1 MKDSEEKEERRE
13 AFKNAVL
20 NNIGIKLVS
29 VLIALV
35 VWMTI
40 INIDDPYKTRTFS
53 VTVQTI
59 NEDALKSVNKVYE
72 VIEGSTANVKVKGKK
87 SVVDK
92 LTVDDI
98 SATADLSDLSS
109 VNAVTIVPALKKHI
123 SSDVILECNQVLKV
137 SLENMASKQVK
148 VTVET
153 IGTPEDG
160 YTIGECIAKPNMI
173 EVTGGKSAIEQID
186 SVKVVLNVNG
196 ISEDFTRKLTPAA
209 YDKNGNEVK
218 SSTISYS
225 YKKVKVVAEVLK
237 DKKIPVK
244 IDVKGNPAPG
254 YEYVGTSCL
263 PEEIEV
269 AGTSKELA
277 KISEVVI
284 PVDITGMTSSSPKLE
299 QNVLVSDYIN
309 DNVTVLED
317 YSIISIKIT
326 IEPHEVKALK
336 LRLSD
341 IHFLLLEDGY
351 KAEIISENSFVDIV
365 VSGNSSSINNFD
377 MKDISASINCSGL
390 KEGVYELPLEVK
402 LGENLKLEKSEKIK
416 VKITKNNGGDMNLP
430 EETKEPVATNS
441 PETTSQ
447 TAETQLPET
456 DDDNDKE
463 DNGQ

>member
-1 MKDSEEKEERRE
+1 MDS
-13 AFKNAVL
+13 
-20 NNIGIKLVS
+20 
-29 VLIALV
+29 
-35 VWMTI
+35 T
-40 INIDDPYKTRTFS
+40 
-53 VTVQTI
+53 
-59 NEDALKSVNKVYE
+59 
-72 VIEGSTANVKVKGKK
+72 
-87 SVVDK
+87 
-92 LTVDDI
+92 
-98 SATADLSDLSS
+98 
-109 VNAVTIVPALKKHI
+109 
-123 SSDVILECNQVLKV
+123 
-137 SLENMASKQVK
+137 
-148 VTVET
+148 
-153 IGTPEDG
+153 
-160 YTIGECIAKPNMI
+160 
-173 EVTGGKSAIEQID
+173 
-186 SVKVVLNVNG
+186 
-196 ISEDFTRKLTPAA
+196 
-209 YDKNGNEVK
+209 
-218 SSTISYS
+218 
-225 YKKVKVVAEVLK
+225 VLK

-244 IDVKGNPAPG
+244 IDVKGRPAPG

-263 PEEIEV
+263 PEKIEV

-277 KISEVVI
+277 EISEVVI

-416 VKITKNNGGDMNLP
+416 VKITKNNNWETNQP
-430 EETKEPVATNS
+430 EDTKAPDATNS
-441 PETTSQ
+441 PNNKPV
-447 TAETQLPET
+447 ETQQPET
-456 DDDNDKE
+456 GKDDEKGNKR
-463 DNGQ
+463 

>member
-1 MKDSEEKEERRE
+1 MKGSEENKERKE

-20 NNIGIKLVS
+20 NNIGIKLIS
-29 VLIALV
+29 VLIALII
-35 VWMTI
+35 WMTI

-72 VIEGSTANVKVKGKK
+72 VIEGRTANVKVKGKK

-92 LTVDDI
+92 LSVDDI
-98 SATADLSDLSS
+98 IATADLSDLSS
-109 VNAVTIVPALKKHI
+109 VNAVVIVPALKKHI

-153 IGTPEDG
+153 MGIPEDG

-218 SSTISYS
+218 SSTLSYS

-244 IDVKGNPAPG
+244 IDVKGRPAPG

-263 PEEIEV
+263 PEEIKV
-269 AGTSKELA
+269 AGTSKALA
-277 KISEVVI
+277 EISEVVI

-299 QNVLVSDYIN
+299 QNVLVSDYIS
-309 DNVTVLED
+309 DNVTVLDD
-317 YSIISIKIT
+317 YSTISIKIT

-402 LGENLKLEKSEKIK
+402 LGEHLKLEKSEKIK
-416 VKITKNNGGDMNLP
+416 VKITKNNNWETNQP
-430 EETKEPVATNS
+430 EDTKAPDATNS
-441 PETTSQ
+441 PNNKPV
-447 TAETQLPET
+447 ETQQPET
-456 DDDNDKE
+456 GKDDEKGNKR
-463 DNGQ
+463 